1 MLKNIGMFILIV
13 GIGFAGVFAVKVTP
27 DVEEQL
33 QRKHGAALTGKIE
46 SSKKAA
52 YCAGLGEALQAEG
65 AAETLGQLSLQDGC
79 TESPK
84 TEGEPT
90 PAVEKAAFDEKT
102 VLTPELNQIREAW
115 LASKEAAAKA
125 ARLKAE
131 EGAPTPAGERLSN
144 WLGANGLGF
153 GFGFVLI
160 VVGALMSRRA
170 IRAEV
175 LSGDA
180 GSSSSGGAV
189 DFGEMLNQVHESIAS
204 HVEEMNGMEE
214 STAEERQRF
223 IAFID
228 DTKLNK
234 IDVMVEARTLLEV
247 KYGVA
252 GYASVFGPFSR
263 SERYLN
269 RTWAALVDA
278 HWPEAKKSMATASGA
293 MGDAKEALDALIA
306 AANESG
312 S

>member
-1 MLKNIGMFILIV
+1 M
-13 GIGFAGVFAVKVTP
+13 
-27 DVEEQL
+27 
-33 QRKHGAALTGKIE
+33 
-46 SSKKAA
+46 
-52 YCAGLGEALQAEG
+52 
-65 AAETLGQLSLQDGC
+65 
-79 TESPK
+79 
-84 TEGEPT
+84 
-90 PAVEKAAFDEKT
+90 
-102 VLTPELNQIREAW
+102 
-115 LASKEAAAKA
+115 
-125 ARLKAE
+125 
-131 EGAPTPAGERLSN
+131 SN

-153 GFGFVLI
+153 GFGLILI

-175 LSGDA
+175 LSGDT
-180 GSSSSGGAV
+180 GDSTSGGAV
-189 DFGEMLNQVHESIAS
+189 DFGEMLTQIQQNIAS
-204 HVEEMNGMEE
+204 HVEEMKGMEE

-228 DTKLNK
+228 DIKLNK

-278 HWPEAKKSMATASGA
+278 HWPEAKKSMETASGA
-293 MGDAKEALDALIA
+293 MADAKEALDALVSA
-306 AANESG
+306 SNESD